1 MSHYFEKARAV
12 FRNLFRA
19 GNLARTTGSPTRPA
33 PAGGQPAVAGKS
45 VSFVD
50 AARAAAE
57 PASWIDTFDAAVA
70 QNLPV
75 SDGSLAIIR
84 QHVGRY
90 PPEAFFPTDRERQ
103 GLLRFLRP
111 RPGLSARLT
120 EMHECGLL
128 GAMFPEFRSIS
139 GRVMREVS
147 HTYAVDTHTLLAIQQ
162 LERLLE
168 QTTLSGERFGSM
180 LRELNA
186 PELLVLSLLL
196 HDVGKS
202 KNENHVEEGVR
213 MAQTALDRLQLAGDE
228 RQTVEFLIRN
238 QLMMSRVAFHG
249 DAADPDVVRHFASLF
264 SSEEH
269 LKMLCLMTLA
279 DLGAMHPDTLTPWKE
294 ELLWR
299 LFVDTYNQMTMGY
312 GDEVIVESE
321 AALASIQA
329 SRPGDIPEAEMA
341 RFLEGLPRR
350 YLTLFDSDTIYRHV
364 RLWRD
369 IGPDDVHYFLKK
381 KEDLW
386 ELTVETLDK
395 AYLFSNICGVLAYFG
410 LDILRGHALTGVG
423 SLALDVFDFADRD
436 GFFQTDGQH
445 AQFTRLLSDVVAGR
459 TDITS
464 LLQQKQQGVSHRRTP
479 PVIYFDND
487 YSSRYTVLELVADD
501 ATGLLH
507 RISRVISRHGCG
519 IDLVL
524 ISTEGQ
530 KAVDVFHLRKG
541 TVKLG
546 DSDQLA
552 LTADLEHVLEGGALS
567 EDPTGRDPRATQRL
581 PDTI

>member
-1 MSHYFEKARAV
+1 MNDYFARARTV
-12 FRNLFRA
+12 FRKLLRGKSPASAAA
-19 GNLARTTGSPTRPA
+19 GFPTHPA
-33 PAGGQPAVAGKS
+33 PAGGQPPPTETVA
-45 VSFVD
+45 FAD
-50 AARAAAE
+50 PARAAAE

-70 QNLPV
+70 RNVPV
-75 SDGSLAIIR
+75 ADASLAIIR
-84 QHVGRY
+84 QQVGRY
-90 PPEAFFPTDRERQ
+90 PPEAFFPTDRERRR
-103 GLLRFLRP
+103 LLEFLRP

-120 EMHECGLL
+120 EMHKCGLL
-128 GAMFPEFRSIS
+128 GALFPEFQAIS
-139 GRVMREVS
+139 GRMTRDAS
-147 HTYAVDTHTLLAIQQ
+147 HAYAVDTHTLLAIHQ
-162 LERLLE
+162 LEGLLA

-202 KNENHVEEGVR
+202 EGENDVEEGVR

-228 RQTVEFLIRN
+228 RQAVDFLIRH
-238 QLMMSRVAFHG
+238 QPVMSRVAFRG
-249 DAADPDVVRHFASLF
+249 DAADPDVVRHLAAQF

-279 DLGAMHPDTLTPWKE
+279 DLGAMHPDALTPWKE

-312 GDEVIVESE
+312 GDEIIVESE
-321 AALASIQA
+321 AALASLQA
-329 SRPGDIPEAEMA
+329 SRPGDISEVEMA
-341 RFLEGLPRR
+341 KFLEGLPRR
-350 YLTLFDSDTIYRHV
+350 YLTLFDSGDIFRHV

-369 IGPDDVHYFLKK
+369 IGPDDVHFFLKK
-381 KEDLW
+381 KADLW
-386 ELTVETLDK
+386 ELTVVTLDK

-410 LDILRGHALTGVG
+410 LDILRGHAFTGVG
-423 SLALDVFDFADRD
+423 SLVLDVFHFADRE
-436 GFFQTDGQH
+436 GLFRTEGEH
-445 AQFTRLLSDVVAGR
+445 PQFNRLLSDVVAGR
-459 TDITS
+459 TDITA
-464 LLQQKQQGVSHRRTP
+464 LLQHKEQAVLHRRTP

-487 YSSRYTVLELVADD
+487 HSPRYTVLELVADD
-501 ATGLLH
+501 RTGLLH

-530 KAVDVFHLRKG
+530 KAIDVFHLRRG
-541 TVKLG
+541 AAKLT

-552 LTADLEHVLEGGALS
+552 LTEDLERALEEGAPS
-567 EDPTGRDPRATQRL
+567 EHSTEP
-581 PDTI
+581 